1 MKAIVKV
8 IAIAIITATVIIPQG
23 EVRGNEY
30 PKAKINISVEKE
42 EGWEEIE
49 RIKIEKEEKV
59 RIKVEIT
66 TVEEVES
73 KEVRVGI
80 SRGEIKEIEVKEGEV
95 EKKEIENKRIKFGR
109 VKAESKIEVIVEIEG
124 EGEVEAKIEYR
135 TQLGEE
141 EIKERIEVEGQ
152 IDNTEEKEEEQTDN
166 IEGKKEEE
174 VREGEETIEESEEE
188 DKEREEEETNDEDNS
203 EEEETTEENEEED
216 KEREE
221 EDKETEE
228 EESLETKDNN
238 DRTEDIEEETILEN
252 NYKNLEINKL
262 KPVYRFFNGRS
273 HFYTISER
281 EKEHIEQN
289 LREWKNEGK
298 VFYVYG
304 ERKEGTRAVHRY
316 LNKRGGNHFYTISS
330 TEKSILDRSNDW
342 KYEGIVY
349 YAYETKVA
357 KTEGVHRYWSG
368 RGHFYTID
376 RKEKEKVD
384 RDLRG
389 WAYEG
394 IKYYA
399 VEEKEY
405 IKNRIGVSH
414 IGKYKTKGEEYCG
427 TYKYEIKWK
436 VSNILY
442 SDRIYNKETEE
453 AYDIEVGSKFRETYY
468 GQRLGGIEEIDQC
481 RELGIPE
488 MNKESGARSPQGT
501 TGEYQGYERG
511 SIYKS
516 SHGTYVVYG
525 KIEERH
531 KSRGGTGGRYGY
543 PRGKMYREV
552 SQNMICQEYEGGKL
566 CEEDWAVCG
575 NGKVEGRV
583 GEVCDDGNTN
593 EGDRCSSDCRAKC
606 PERYRL
612 DTNNKCVRE
621 FLGSIHPLARDSNCV
636 NTDKVYS
643 GPNGDDDFGPR
654 TQPINHN
661 HDGVDIRK
669 KGKGSCLVN
678 AVANGVVYES
688 ALDTLK
694 ANYIDIKHGKY
705 ITRYLHGQNR
715 LLNEGDKV
723 DSYNY
728 VFNMGCTGICTGTHL
743 HFGLLEVKKGE
754 NNQDITIFHDPQNE
768 NYFGYLGG
776 ILEREESR
784 DYLPDNLD
792 EETTIYKITKRY

>member
-583 GEVCDDGNTN
+583 GEVCDDGNTRD
-593 EGDRCSSDCRAKC
+593 GDGCSATCQEELACKGSSYKLPWPGGLSYYVTQDQLNTGGSHDPSNNATKHAIDFGIGVNSYVVPVINGVIHAIKDNSDTYGNSPAYKGY
-606 PERYRL
+606 ENYVIL
-612 DTNNKCVRE
+612 KHSGN
-621 FLGSIHPLARDSNCV
+621 
-636 NTDKVYS
+636 VYS
-643 GPNGDDDFGPR
+643 YYVHLKKDS
-654 TQPINHN
+654 IL
-661 HDGVDIRK
+661 IRSGAVLRGK
-669 KGKGSCLVN
+669 KLAQVGLSGWVGGAHLH
-678 AVANGVVYES
+678 Y
-688 ALDTLK
+688 TL
-694 ANYIDIKHGKY
+694 AGA
-705 ITRYLHGQNR
+705 
-715 LLNEGDKV
+715 
-723 DSYNY
+723 
-728 VFNMGCTGICTGTHL
+728 TGISKETLFSDKSVCNKTY
-743 HFGLLEVKKGE
+743 KGIPKWNIPE
-754 NNQDITIFHDPQNE
+754 DDILPESQRRRETFKSD
-768 NYFGYLGG
+768 NY
-776 ILEREESR
+776 
-784 DYLPDNLD
+784 
-792 EETTIYKITKRY
+792 